1 VPSFFLVTFLCL
13 IGLSKQVVM
22 MVVVVVVVV
31 VVVQEAKGV
40 QQEDSGCRSGGS
52 RCEA

>member
-31 VVVQEAKGV
+31 VVQEAKGV